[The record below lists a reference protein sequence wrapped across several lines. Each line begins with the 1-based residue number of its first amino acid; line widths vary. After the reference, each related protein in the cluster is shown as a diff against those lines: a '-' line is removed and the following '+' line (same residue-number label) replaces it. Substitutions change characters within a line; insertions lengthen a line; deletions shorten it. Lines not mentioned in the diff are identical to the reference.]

1 VKDADSSTRIA
12 TGHALT
18 LLILSLLVLTACRDE
33 KATHQ
38 PVQAASDANRFLKA
52 LYFEEDYPKALEL
65 ADAQLRQS
73 VDANGLRQ
81 LVEGIGQQHG
91 KLKTLRADS
100 YLMTPGSTMELFYIG
115 EYEKG
120 ILYHRL
126 VLMGNASSGYRVS
139 GVWYQPEAYAAQP
152 LRRSFNQDIQ
162 VK

>member
-1 VKDADSSTRIA
+1 MKAGARPSRTAIRQ
-12 TGHALT
+12 ALT
-18 LLILSLLVLTACRDE
+18 LTLSLLVLTGCRYE
-33 KATHQ
+33 TVTHE
-38 PVQAASDANRFLKA
+38 PVRAASDTNRFLKA
-52 LYFEEDYPKALEL
+52 LYFEEDYPKALDL
-65 ADAQLRQS
+65 ADVQLRQS
-73 VDANGLRQ
+73 TNADDLKR
-81 LVEGIGQQHG
+81 LVEGIQQQHG

-139 GVWYQPEAYAAQP
+139 GVWYQPGAYAAQP